1 MSLLKLEHVT
11 KRFGGLTAV
20 SDFNLDLQEGELV
33 GLIGPNGAGKT
44 TIFNLITNTYLVSEG
59 KVILGGKDITG
70 MKTDRITAEG
80 IARTFQNIRLF
91 GELTALDNVRTA
103 FHLRLKSSVLS
114 AVFGLPGY
122 RKEEK
127 EIDDKA
133 MLLLKTLGLEKY
145 KNDLAGSLPYGLQRK
160 LEISRALATNPK
172 VLLLDEPAAGMN
184 PEETLA
190 LAALILRIRKEFNLT
205 VLLIEHD
212 MSLVMTI
219 CERII
224 VLDHGVTIAHG
235 LPKEI
240 QNNPEVITAY
250 LGTGD
255 LYA

>member
-1 MSLLKLEHVT
+1 MSLLKLEQVT

-44 TIFNLITNTYLVSEG
+44 TVFNLITNTYYVSEG
-59 KVILGGKDITG
+59 RILLDGKDITG
-70 MKTDRITAEG
+70 MKTDRITAAG

-91 GELTALDNVRTA
+91 GELTVLENVLTA
-103 FHLRLKSSVLS
+103 CHLRLKSSVIS
-114 AVFGLPGY
+114 AVFGLPGF
-122 RKEEK
+122 RSEEVQMRG
-127 EIDDKA
+127 KA
-133 MLLLKTLGLEKY
+133 RALLKTLGLDKY
-145 KNDLAGSLPYGLQRK
+145 ERDLAGSLPYGLQRK
-160 LEISRALATNPK
+160 LEIARALATQPR

-190 LAALILRIRKEFNLT
+190 LAALILRIRKDFQQT
-205 VLLIEHD
+205 ILLIEHD

-224 VLDHGVTIAHG
+224 VLDHGVTIAKG
-235 LPKEI
+235 LPEEI
-240 QNNPEVITAY
+240 QNNPDVITAY

>member
-1 MSLLKLEHVT
+1 MSLLKLEQVT

-44 TIFNLITNTYLVSEG
+44 TVFNLITNTYYVSEG
-59 KVILGGKDITG
+59 RILLDGKDITG
-70 MKTDRITAEG
+70 MKTDRITAAG

-91 GELTALDNVRTA
+91 GELTVLENVLTA
-103 FHLRLKSSVLS
+103 CHLRLKSSVIS

-122 RKEEK
+122 RSEEVQMHG
-127 EIDDKA
+127 KA
-133 MLLLKTLGLEKY
+133 RALLKTLGLDKY
-145 KNDLAGSLPYGLQRK
+145 ERDLAGSLPYGLQRK
-160 LEISRALATNPK
+160 LEIARALATQPR

-190 LAALILRIRKEFNLT
+190 LAALILRIRKDFQQT
-205 VLLIEHD
+205 ILLIEHD

-224 VLDHGVTIAHG
+224 VLDHGVTIAKG
-235 LPKEI
+235 LPEEI
-240 QNNPEVITAY
+240 QNNPDVITAY

>member
-1 MSLLKLEHVT
+1 MSLLKLEQVT

-44 TIFNLITNTYLVSEG
+44 TVFNLITNTYYVSEG
-59 KVILGGKDITG
+59 RILLDGKDITG
-70 MKTDRITAEG
+70 MKTDRITAAG

-91 GELTALDNVRTA
+91 GELTVLENVLTA
-103 FHLRLKSSVLS
+103 CHLRLKSSVIS

-122 RKEEK
+122 RSEEVQMRG
-127 EIDDKA
+127 KA
-133 MLLLKTLGLEKY
+133 RALLKTLGLDKY
-145 KNDLAGSLPYGLQRK
+145 ERDLAGSLPYGLQRK
-160 LEISRALATNPK
+160 LEIARALATQPR

-190 LAALILRIRKEFNLT
+190 LAALILRIRKDFQQT
-205 VLLIEHD
+205 ILLIEHD

-224 VLDHGVTIAHG
+224 VLDHGVTIAKG
-235 LPKEI
+235 LPEEI
-240 QNNPEVITAY
+240 QNNPDVITAY